1 MMVLLPRNCS
11 GTANGEGGTQQV
23 GRSKLHQ
30 ICQDLMHASR
40 PESAMK
46 DARFQDAETTV
57 PNTPT
62 CDLREAFTPTAALS
76 IEQWIQKRF
85 GAVQVSRNLSLHCH
99 RRGGQPYW

>member
-1 MMVLLPRNCS
+1 MVLLPRNCS
-11 GTANGEGGTQQV
+11 GTANGEGGAQQV

-40 PESAMK
+40 PESATK
-46 DARFQDAETTV
+46 DARSQDADTTV

-62 CDLREAFTPTAALS
+62 CDSREAFTPTAAQS

-85 GAVQVSRNLSLHCH
+85 GAVHVSRKLSLPCH
-99 RRGGQPYW
+99 RRGGPLYR